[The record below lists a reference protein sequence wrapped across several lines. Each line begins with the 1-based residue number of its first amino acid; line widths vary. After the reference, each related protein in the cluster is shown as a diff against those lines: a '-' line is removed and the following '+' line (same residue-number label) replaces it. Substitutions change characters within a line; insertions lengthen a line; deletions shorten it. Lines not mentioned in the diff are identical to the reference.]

1 MSTEAGP
8 LHMLVRALG
17 RLVALDEADAAALL
31 SLPFRPLRLP
41 PLGYVVREGD
51 RPCEIGLLTSGFAF
65 RHRILGDGGRQILSL
80 HLPGDLLDAQS
91 GLFEASDYNVQALTP
106 AELAMVP
113 AETLRARM
121 AERPRL
127 AEAMLKAMMIE
138 ASISREWIA
147 NVGRRNARAR
157 LAHLLCEQVAR
168 MRQAGFARDGA
179 YELPMTQE
187 QLADCTG
194 LTSVHVNRMLKQ
206 LETDGLIV
214 RIRRA
219 IRVPRWEE
227 LCRAADFD
235 PRYLHLEANVVAA

>member
-1 MSTEAGP
+1 MSKEAAP
-8 LHMLVRALG
+8 LHVLVRALS
-17 RLVALDEADAAALL
+17 RLVPLDEADAGALL
-31 SLPFRPLRLP
+31 SLPVRPLRLP
-41 PLGYVVREGD
+41 PLGYVAREGD
-51 RPCEIGLLTSGFAF
+51 RPGEIGLLTSGFAF

-80 HLPGDLLDAQS
+80 HLPGDLVDAQS
-91 GLFEASDYNVQALTP
+91 GLFGIADDNVQALTA

-113 AETLRARM
+113 AETLRARL
-121 AERPRL
+121 AERPRV
-127 AEAMLKAMMIE
+127 AEALLRAMMVE

-157 LAHLLCEQVAR
+157 LAHLLCEQVTR
-168 MRQAGFARDGA
+168 MKVAGMARDGA

-206 LETDGLIV
+206 LEVEGLIV
-214 RIRRA
+214 RVRRA

-235 PRYLHLEANVVAA
+235 PRYLHLEGNVLAA

>member
-1 MSTEAGP
+1 MSKEAAP
-8 LHMLVRALG
+8 LQMLVRALC
-17 RLVALDEADAAALL
+17 RLVALDEADASALL
-31 SLPFRPLRLP
+31 SLPCRPLRLS

-51 RPCEIGLLTSGFAF
+51 RPGEIGLLTSGFAF

-80 HLPGDLLDAQS
+80 HLPGDLVDAQS
-91 GLFEASDYNVQALTP
+91 GLFGMAGYNVQTLTA

-113 AETLRARM
+113 AEALRARI
-121 AERPRL
+121 AERPRV
-127 AEAMLKAMMIE
+127 AEALLKAMMIE

-157 LAHLLCEQVAR
+157 LAHLLCEQVTR
-168 MRQAGFARDGA
+168 MKRAGMAPGGV
-179 YELPMTQE
+179 YELPLTQE

-206 LETDGLIV
+206 LEAEGLIDRV
-214 RIRRA
+214 RRA

-235 PRYLHLEANVVAA
+235 PRYLHLEADLVAA